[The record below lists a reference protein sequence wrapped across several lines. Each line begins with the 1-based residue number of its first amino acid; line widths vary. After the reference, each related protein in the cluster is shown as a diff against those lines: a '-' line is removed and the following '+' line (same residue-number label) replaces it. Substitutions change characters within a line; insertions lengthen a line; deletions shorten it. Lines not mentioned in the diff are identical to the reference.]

1 MYELTASLSWARLGI
16 ERPSVAMFEPST
28 TTCCEFAVLV
38 VIRRVIVE
46 SSTVINAVFFDFGG
60 VILASPFEAFN
71 RYESSNGLPPDF
83 IRRVN
88 AADPDSNAW
97 ARFERSE
104 ISAAEFDAAFAAESE
119 QFGHRVPG
127 GDVLGLLNG
136 QVRPEM
142 VVALDRVIEAGY
154 TTACLTNNVVGG
166 EARADVVAIMARFHH
181 VVESSKVGVRKP
193 EPAFYELACRL
204 AQVTPQECA
213 FLDDLGVNLKPAA
226 AMGMT
231 TIKVTSAEQAISDL
245 EAVLG
250 ISLR

>member
-1 MYELTASLSWARLGI
+1 MYEFTASLSWARLGI

-46 SSTVINAVFFDFGG
+46 SSAVINAVFFDFGG

-71 RYESSNGLPPDF
+71 RYESTNGLPPDF
-83 IRRVN
+83 IRQVN
-88 AADPDSNAW
+88 AADPHSNAW

-104 ISAAEFDAAFAAESE
+104 ITGAEFDAAFAAESE
-119 QFGHRVPG
+119 RFGHRVQG
-127 GDVLGLLNG
+127 SDVLSLLG
-136 QVRPEM
+136 GEVRPEM

-166 EARADVVAIMARFHH
+166 DARPDVLAVMARFHH

-193 EPAFYELACRL
+193 EPAFYELACEL

-231 TIKVTSAEQAISDL
+231 TIKVTSADQAISDL

-250 ISLR
+250 ITLR

>member
-1 MYELTASLSWARLGI
+1 MYEFTASLSWTRLGI
-16 ERPSVAMFEPST
+16 DRPSVAMFEPST
-28 TTCCEFAVLV
+28 TTCCELEFLG

-46 SSTVINAVFFDFGG
+46 SSAVINAVFFDFGG

-71 RYESSNGLPPDF
+71 RYEAEKGLPQDF

-88 AADPDSNAW
+88 AADLHANAW
-97 ARFERSE
+97 ARLERSE
-104 ISAAEFDAAFAAESE
+104 ISGEQFDAAFAAESE
-119 QFGHRVPG
+119 RFGHRVPG
-127 GDVLGLLNG
+127 AEVLSLLGG

-166 EARADVVAIMARFHH
+166 DARDDVAAVMVRFHH

-204 AQVTPQECA
+204 AQVTPPECA

-231 TIKVTSAEQAISDL
+231 TIKVTSAEQAIGDL
-245 EAVLG
+245 EVVLG
-250 ISLR
+250 IPLR

>member
-1 MYELTASLSWARLGI
+1 
-16 ERPSVAMFEPST
+16 
-28 TTCCEFAVLV
+28 
-38 VIRRVIVE
+38 
-46 SSTVINAVFFDFGG
+46 VINAVFFDFGG

-71 RYESSNGLPPDF
+71 RYEASNGLPRDF

-104 ISAAEFDAAFAAESE
+104 ITAAEFDSAFAADSE

-166 EARADVVAIMARFHH
+166 EARDDVAAIMVRFHH
-181 VVESSKVGVRKP
+181 VLESSKVGVRKP

-231 TIKVTSAEQAISDL
+231 TIKVTSADQAISDL

-250 ISLR
+250 ITLR

>member
-1 MYELTASLSWARLGI
+1 
-16 ERPSVAMFEPST
+16 
-28 TTCCEFAVLV
+28 
-38 VIRRVIVE
+38 VI
-46 SSTVINAVFFDFGG
+46 TAVFFDFGG

-71 RYESSNGLPPDF
+71 RYESTNGLPRDF

-88 AADPDSNAW
+88 TATPDANAW

-104 ISAAEFDAAFAAESE
+104 IAAAEFDAAFADESE
-119 QFGHRVPG
+119 RLGHRVPG
-127 GDVLGLLNG
+127 GDVLALLSG
-136 QVRPEM
+136 QVRAEM

-166 EARADVVAIMARFHH
+166 GDTRPDVVAVMTKFHH

-193 EPAFYELACRL
+193 ERAFYELACRL
-204 AQVTPQECA
+204 AKVTPRQCA

-231 TIKVTSAEQAISDL
+231 TIKVTSADQAIADL

>member
-1 MYELTASLSWARLGI
+1 
-16 ERPSVAMFEPST
+16 
-28 TTCCEFAVLV
+28 
-38 VIRRVIVE
+38 
-46 SSTVINAVFFDFGG
+46 VINAVFFDFGG
-60 VILASPFEAFN
+60 VILASPFEAFS
-71 RYESSNGLPPDF
+71 RYESANGLPQDF

-97 ARFERSE
+97 ARLERSE
-104 ISAAEFDAAFAAESE
+104 ITGEDFDASFAAESE
-119 QFGHRVPG
+119 RLGHRVPG
-127 GDVLGLLNG
+127 GHVLGLLSG

-154 TTACLTNNVVGG
+154 TTACLTNNVIGG
-166 EARADVVAIMARFHH
+166 DARPDVLAVMARFHH
-181 VVESSKVGVRKP
+181 VLESSKVGVRKP

-204 AQVTPQECA
+204 AHVTPPECA

-231 TIKVTSAEQAISDL
+231 TIKVTSAEQAIGDL

-250 ISLR
+250 ISLF

>member
-1 MYELTASLSWARLGI
+1 MYELTASFSWARLGI
-16 ERPSVAMFEPST
+16 DRPSVAMFEPST
-28 TTCCEFAVLV
+28 TTCCGFAVLV

-46 SSTVINAVFFDFGG
+46 SSAVINAVFFDFGG

-71 RYESSNGLPPDF
+71 RYESTNGLPQDF

-88 AADPDSNAW
+88 AADPHSNAW

-104 ISAAEFDAAFAAESE
+104 ITARSSTPRSPTSPSGSAI
-119 QFGHRVPG
+119 GCPG
-127 GDVLGLLNG
+127 SDVLGLLSG

-166 EARADVVAIMARFHH
+166 EARADVAAVMARFHH

-204 AQVTPQECA
+204 AEVTPQECA

-250 ISLR
+250 IALR

>member
-1 MYELTASLSWARLGI
+1 
-16 ERPSVAMFEPST
+16 MFEPST
-28 TTCCEFAVLV
+28 TTCWGFAVLL

-46 SSTVINAVFFDFGG
+46 SSAVINAVFFDFGG

-71 RYESSNGLPPDF
+71 RYEAANGLPQDF

-88 AADPDSNAW
+88 AADPHSNAW
-97 ARFERSE
+97 ARLERSE
-104 ISAAEFDAAFAAESE
+104 IDSGAFDAVFADESE
-119 QFGHRVPG
+119 RFGHRVRG
-127 GDVLGLLNG
+127 SDVLELLSG
-136 QVRPEM
+136 QVRAEM

-166 EARADVVAIMARFHH
+166 EARPDVAVVMARFHH

-204 AQVTPQECA
+204 ADVTPQECV

-250 ISLR
+250 IALR